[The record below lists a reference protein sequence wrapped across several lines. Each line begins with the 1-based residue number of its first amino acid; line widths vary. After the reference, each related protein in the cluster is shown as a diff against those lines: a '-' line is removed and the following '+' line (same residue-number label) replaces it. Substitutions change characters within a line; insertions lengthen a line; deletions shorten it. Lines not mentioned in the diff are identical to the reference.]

1 MVFSYAK
8 TRGPGEYQLSFS
20 GSGKDEAPEKFL
32 VGRDPA
38 ESDLTPLTAEQIKA
52 VSEGG
57 GLGFGGD
64 PLFQPPSQRVAAP
77 PKALAMWLLMAL
89 VGLMGVE
96 LVVAWWLARQRR
108 AVAPAI
114 VMEPAIRP

>member
-1 MVFSYAK
+1 
-8 TRGPGEYQLSFS
+8 
-20 GSGKDEAPEKFL
+20 
-32 VGRDPA
+32 
-38 ESDLTPLTAEQIKA
+38 
-52 VSEGG
+52 
-57 GLGFGGD
+57 
-64 PLFQPPSQRVAAP
+64 
-77 PKALAMWLLMAL
+77 MWLLMAL